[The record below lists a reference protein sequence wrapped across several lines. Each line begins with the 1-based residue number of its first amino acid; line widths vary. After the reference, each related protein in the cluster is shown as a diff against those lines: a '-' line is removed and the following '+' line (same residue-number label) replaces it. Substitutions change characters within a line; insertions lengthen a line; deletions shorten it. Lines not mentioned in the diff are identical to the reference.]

1 MIHSH
6 FVTLL
11 IFAALVSLVFAT
23 LMREEPRARVR
34 FGLLTF
40 GAFVAS
46 AIVVGW
52 LMSPFP
58 S

>member
-11 IFAALVSLVFAT
+11 IFSALVSLVFAT
-23 LMREEPRARVR
+23 LMREDPRARVR

>member
-1 MIHSH
+1 VIHSH

-34 FGLLTF
+34 FGLMTF
-40 GAFVAS
+40 GAFIAS
-46 AIVVGW
+46 AIVAGW
-52 LMSPFP
+52 LMAPFP

>member
-6 FVTLL
+6 FVTLVV
-11 IFAALVSLVFAT
+11 FAALVSLVFAM
-23 LMREEPRARVR
+23 LMREETHARVR
-34 FGLLTF
+34 FGLVTF
-40 GAFVAS
+40 GAFLGS

-58 S
+58 T